1 MRTKAQKWGNSVAIR
16 VPKRIVEKAGIELGC
31 EFDIDVDGDK
41 IVLLPRR
48 RSGYRLADLVGQ
60 ITVENLHG
68 EVDFGE
74 AVGHEDLERTW

>member
-1 MRTKAQKWGNSVAIR
+1 MRTKARMWGNSVAIR
-16 VPKRIVEKAGIELGC
+16 VPKAIVEKAGIELGS
-31 EFDIDVDGDK
+31 EFDIDVDDDK

-48 RSGYRLADLVGQ
+48 RSGYRLADLVEQ

-74 AVGHEDLERTW
+74 PVGREDPER